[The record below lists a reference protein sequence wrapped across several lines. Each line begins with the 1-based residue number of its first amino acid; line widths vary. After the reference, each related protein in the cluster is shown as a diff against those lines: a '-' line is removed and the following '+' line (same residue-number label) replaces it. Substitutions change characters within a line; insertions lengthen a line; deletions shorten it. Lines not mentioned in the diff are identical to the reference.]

1 MEPSSSKVYKIKCCV
16 PGCNDTTSKRH
27 RFPKDVDLCN
37 SWVQNIGC
45 PKLSTLS
52 TAELYNKFVCDI
64 HFEEYY
70 RVPGTKRGLRKD
82 AIPSLQLSNVQSS
95 TSGTSPATREEV
107 FTPPNLPTKSSDGRK
122 RHGILQA
129 VGARRAKD
137 LTPRCKK
144 FYALVGKWARQTA
157 VKQHRIRN
165 LTNRL
170 REAEKV
176 EKNYGQCEECV
187 KMLTHS
193 DGDIPMAVIEARQY
207 RLSTFTK
214 PGSYLYF
221 VTSECVSRLLF
232 YIPRICYKQFISVLL
247 RELLNSELDF
257 NVLNCN
263 IHPTLGNSVVEFQ
276 IRVMLFYWAKQINL
290 ILKGNRNEF
299 LKNKTSRAT
308 DPIKVHA
315 HNMYLKRKKR
325 NI

>member
-1 MEPSSSKVYKIKCCV
+1 MVEPL
-16 PGCNDTTSKRH
+16 PGTSK
-27 RFPKDVDLCN
+27 DLD
-37 SWVQNIGC
+37 
-45 PKLSTLS
+45 STQ
-52 TAELYNKFVCDI
+52 V
-64 HFEEYY
+64 
-70 RVPGTKRGLRKD
+70 V
-82 AIPSLQLSNVQSS
+82 LQDVQSS